1 MVAVVS
7 VFFLTLPLG
16 HLTAHI
22 PFSVK
27 PEIPSGEIIKTAGI
41 FLKLFDVSTAPVSGC
56 TAVAFTLLLA
66 WKIKRL

>member
-1 MVAVVS
+1 MK
-7 VFFLTLPLG
+7 PK
-16 HLTAHI
+16 I
-22 PFSVK
+22 PN
-27 PEIPSGEIIKTAGI
+27 GEVIKTTSI